1 MHFEMRE
8 SLKQKM
14 LSLFRFKGSSEYCL
28 LHKRNGEKC
37 VVQITSAGLASV
49 AAFDEKGKRLVFIMD
64 GIKGF
69 DGPLSKF
76 ETLLGTEK
84 QILYLRDR
92 QVSS

>member
-14 LSLFRFKGSSEYCL
+14 LSLFRFKASSEYCL

-49 AAFDEKGKRLVFIMD
+49 AAFDEKGKRLIFIMSE
-64 GIKGF
+64 I
-69 DGPLSKF
+69 
-76 ETLLGTEK
+76 EK
-84 QILYLRDR
+84 VEAIDQIEVISDKKAKMKEEDI
-92 QVSS
+92 V